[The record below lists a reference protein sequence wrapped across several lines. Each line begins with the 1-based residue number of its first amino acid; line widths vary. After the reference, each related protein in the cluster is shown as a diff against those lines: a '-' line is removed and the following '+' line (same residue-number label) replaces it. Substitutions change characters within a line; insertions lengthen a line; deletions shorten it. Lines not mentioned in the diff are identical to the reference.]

1 MNIEKINTSIFPL
14 VKRFQSVKAAETGI
28 MLTEEMI
35 IHEKSF
41 RCGTIFNVIGWKEIN
56 EKPYLILSKGSW
68 EAIVDISKINDK
80 ILRIYAK

>member
-1 MNIEKINTSIFPL
+1 MNIEKLNTSIFPL
-14 VKRFQSVKAAETGI
+14 VKRFQSVKASETGI

-68 EAIVDISKINDK
+68 EAIVDIEKINNK

>member
-1 MNIEKINTSIFPL
+1 MSIEKLNTSIFPL
-14 VKRFQSVKAAETGI
+14 IKRFQSVKVAETGI
-28 MLTEEMI
+28 MLKEEMI

-68 EAIVDISKINDK
+68 EAIVDITKIKDK
-80 ILRIYAK
+80 TLRIDAK